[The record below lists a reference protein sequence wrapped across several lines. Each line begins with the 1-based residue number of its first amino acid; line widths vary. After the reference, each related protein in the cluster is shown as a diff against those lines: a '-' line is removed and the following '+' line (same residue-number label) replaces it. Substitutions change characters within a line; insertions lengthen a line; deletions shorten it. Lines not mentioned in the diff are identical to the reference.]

1 MLKKIIYASLV
12 VVSLVAIIGLKGHN
26 GTSEVPSDD
35 QISNEALPNNKD
47 SLTNEEELIIE
58 DASGHQFNGAAG
70 DNEDLDVF
78 E

>member
-1 MLKKIIYASLV
+1 MFKKIIYASLV
-12 VVSLVAIIGLKGHN
+12 VVSLVTIIGLKGN
-26 GTSEVPSDD
+26 IGKSEVPRDN
-35 QISNEALPNNKD
+35 QISNGAQANNKD

>member
-1 MLKKIIYASLV
+1 MFKKIIYASLV
-12 VVSLVAIIGLKGHN
+12 VVSLVAIIGLNGHT
-26 GTSEVPSDD
+26 GTSEVPRDD
-35 QISNEALPNNKD
+35 QISNESQPNNKD

-58 DASGHQFNGAAG
+58 DASGQQFNGAAG